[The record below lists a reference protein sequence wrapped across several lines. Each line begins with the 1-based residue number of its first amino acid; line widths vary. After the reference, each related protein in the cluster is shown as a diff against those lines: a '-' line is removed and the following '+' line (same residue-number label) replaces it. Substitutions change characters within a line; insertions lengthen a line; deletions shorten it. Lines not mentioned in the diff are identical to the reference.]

1 MKRWVYKVNKGSIN
15 KKELKLYD
23 EWNKERYD
31 NRVDKGNIFP
41 IGIDDRKFVN
51 IITNLFL
58 GSDWYTPNPI
68 SHNQV
73 NEEILEEIIYKF
85 TRKNPNERCK

>member
-1 MKRWVYKVNKGSIN
+1 MKEPIN
-15 KKELKLYD
+15 KNELKAYD
-23 EWNKERYD
+23 EWNKERYN
-31 NRVDKGNIFP
+31 NREDKDNIFP
-41 IGIDDRKFVN
+41 IGIDDRKFVD

-58 GSDWYTPNPI
+58 GSDWYCVNPI

-85 TRKNPNERCK
+85 TGKSAKERCK